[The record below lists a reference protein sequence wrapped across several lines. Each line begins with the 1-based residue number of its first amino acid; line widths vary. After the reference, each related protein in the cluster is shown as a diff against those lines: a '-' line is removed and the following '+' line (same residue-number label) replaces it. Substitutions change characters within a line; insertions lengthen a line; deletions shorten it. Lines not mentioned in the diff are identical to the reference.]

1 MIKLQINKYIKHIS
15 VWITFPFNSVY
26 FRRRK
31 RRAYAT
37 ISDKAV
43 ILSIIN
49 ITILLFAFIQNVVA
63 AILAAIV
70 EEFR

>member
-1 MIKLQINKYIKHIS
+1 MIKLQINKYIKYIS

-31 RRAYAT
+31 RHAYAT

>member
-1 MIKLQINKYIKHIS
+1 MIKLQINKYIKYIS

-31 RRAYAT
+31 RGAYAT

>member
-31 RRAYAT
+31 RHAYAT